1 MGVDSVKDRESLS
14 KHWRSSEVGVE
25 VFGKM
30 VSFGINR
37 VCSIVE
43 LLKKRNFN
51 NSKYGFN
58 ERTLKNNIEEL
69 NLRVV
74 FVVVFVFFLGKIVRV
89 NVCYNF
95 TLRGYLFVHK
105 DYSTDDNDRHPP
117 R

>member
-1 MGVDSVKDRESLS
+1 MGVDSVKESLS
-14 KHWRSSEVGVE
+14 KHWRSPEIGVE
-25 VFGKM
+25 VLGK
-30 VSFGINR
+30 VVGFGINR
-37 VCSIVE
+37 VRCIVE
-43 LLKKRNFN
+43 LLKIWNLNDR
-51 NSKYGFN
+51 KYGFD

-69 NLRVV
+69 NLCVV